1 MIKEF
6 IQLIYPEFCSGCG
19 EQLQFSEKAVCS
31 SCLVEL
37 RNYSFTSAKSFFGR
51 HIAENEIYLFN
62 NFKNKI
68 LQKIVYELKYNRNKS
83 SGYIL
88 GMELGYLIQKSIH
101 DCIYDFI
108 VPVPISKVKRNKRGY
123 NQCELI
129 AEGVSQILKVPIAFN
144 YLIRNNN
151 LNSQINSNRY
161 QRWLNVE
168 KQYSLMK
175 EFKNYSKLLIVDDIV
190 TTGATINSCIKAIK
204 KNNSKITISVAA
216 LAGSK
221 II

>member
-6 IQLIYPEFCSGCG
+6 IQLIYPEFCAGCG
-19 EQLQFSEKAVCS
+19 DQLQFSEKAVCS

-51 HIAENEIYLFN
+51 HIAEDEIYLFN

-88 GMELGYLIQKSIH
+88 GMELGYLIKKSIH
-101 DCIYDFI
+101 DCSYDFI

-144 YLIRNNN
+144 YLNRNNN

-168 KQYSLMK
+168 EQYSLIK

-204 KNNSKITISVAA
+204 KNNTKITISVAA

-221 II
+221 VI

>member
-1 MIKEF
+1 MP
-6 IQLIYPEFCSGCG
+6 Q
-19 EQLQFSEKAVCS
+19 
-31 SCLVEL
+31 
-37 RNYSFTSAKSFFGR
+37 
-51 HIAENEIYLFN
+51 
-62 NFKNKI
+62 I

-101 DCIYDFI
+101 NCIYDFI

-151 LNSQINSNRY
+151 LNSQIS
-161 QRWLNVE
+161 
-168 KQYSLMK
+168 
-175 EFKNYSKLLIVDDIV
+175 
-190 TTGATINSCIKAIK
+190 TINFLGIQLKKGTFKTLLFSIIGILVLLLLFFIFKFKQSNSVTLQTKAKLKDIEDEYDEHRKRALEREQKVMRRLQDELNKQK
-204 KNNSKITISVAA
+204 KE
-216 LAGSK
+216 
-221 II
+221 

>member
-101 DCIYDFI
+101 NCIYDFI

-168 KQYSLMK
+168 EQYSLMK

>member
-51 HIAENEIYLFN
+51 HIAEDEIYLFN

-88 GMELGYLIQKSIH
+88 GMELGYLIKKSIY
-101 DCIYDFI
+101 DCSYDFI

-168 KQYSLMK
+168 EQYSLMK